1 MHILLDLKKLVLLKL
16 EFMKYL
22 HKLFVFVIVQLTFLS
37 YGQKAIVF
45 SSSIGYYNYRQTA
58 NALKVYHKLK

>member
-1 MHILLDLKKLVLLKL
+1 
-16 EFMKYL
+16 MKYL
-22 HKLFVFVIVQLTFLS
+22 HKLFVFVILQLTLLS

-58 NALKVYHKLK
+58 NALTVYHKLK

>member
-1 MHILLDLKKLVLLKL
+1 MNYTKAFIFTLLFYV
-16 EFMKYL
+16 
-22 HKLFVFVIVQLTFLS
+22 S
-37 YGQKAIVF
+37 YSQKAIVV